1 MSWVDPF
8 LWIGITLTIFR
19 GSGKLPLTKNK
30 LINLQSGTIIKS
42 GINCKSFTGML
53 AGPVDLFSRTLI
65 ISNTSASDTC
75 ASKKSSCF
83 LFFKNFRGDIFSE
96 IGILDSV
103 CGPTLTKKLLR
114 WLATTLG
121 VVYNFAIYVELR
133 NFG

>member
-19 GSGKLPLTKNK
+19 GSGKLPLTKDK

-75 ASKKSSCF
+75 ASKKSS
-83 LFFKNFRGDIFSE
+83 
-96 IGILDSV
+96 
-103 CGPTLTKKLLR
+103 
-114 WLATTLG
+114 
-121 VVYNFAIYVELR
+121 
-133 NFG
+133 